1 VATVQ
6 VKLLA
11 LGASPIGT
19 RTLAVTMEGS
29 PRLADLY
36 RTLGSLHGV
45 VITVDPD
52 RQARDERGGALSV
65 LVNSRHSHHLSG
77 VDTPLKDGDVVSI
90 LPLLS
95 GG

>member
-1 VATVQ
+1 MFTVQ

-11 LGASPIGT
+11 LGVSPIGT
-19 RTLAVTMEGS
+19 RTFAVELPGAAS
-29 PRLADLY
+29 LGDLY
-36 RTLGSLHGV
+36 RTLSSLHGV
-45 VITVDPD
+45 VIAVDPD
-52 RQARDERGGALSV
+52 RQVRDDRGGALSV
-65 LVNSRHSHHLSG
+65 LVNSRHSHYLSG